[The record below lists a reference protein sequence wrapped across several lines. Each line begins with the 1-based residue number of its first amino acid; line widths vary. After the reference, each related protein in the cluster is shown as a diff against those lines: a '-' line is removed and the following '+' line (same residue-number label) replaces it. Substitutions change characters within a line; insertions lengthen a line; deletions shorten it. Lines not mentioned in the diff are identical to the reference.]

1 MFQKDKK
8 TGKTK
13 IMNLVREVDLLIV
26 LMILHDQFDFKK
38 DDIKKMI
45 KEYRDKLDSY
55 DKKYFSYEDMRELI
69 KDEIGVEV

>member
-8 TGKTK
+8 TGKAK

>member
-13 IMNLVREVDLLIV
+13 IMNLVREVDLLIT

-45 KEYRDKLDSY
+45 KEYRDKIDSY
-55 DKKYFSYEDMRELI
+55 DEKYFSYEDMRELI

>member
-13 IMNLVREVDLLIV
+13 VMNLVREVDLLIT

-69 KDEIGVEV
+69 KDEIGVDV